1 MHEAA
6 APHLYRNAHLANLPS
21 FFCGINTAAPP
32 NRTGKRG
39 LLRLVKRMTLY
50 NPRATIPSSSRRE
63 PSPTVFVMDPVY
75 PFPDRKTIRLVDET
89 LGSFAGLASILAE
102 WSGEALLPQ
111 LVEFTSTS
119 LNTDKWDPI
128 EKFIL
133 SGSKEEKRY
142 SDFRA
147 TSTIV
152 HSLIRQAS
160 GGSSKRH
167 WRFWPVSGPYTN
179 AVEALASASPSQTS
193 ATQYIDQY
201 PSTIPPISRNT
212 VIILKPLV
220 REMTFGRYLN
230 WPELRSRIAK
240 LTKDVDAPMQ
250 VDVGCRLVPNPK
262 RIKDYGKID
271 SEVNWELDQIDEIND
286 MLEVAENDTWR
297 VSTKMVWVKDAV
309 LPEKGEERRGR

>member
-6 APHLYRNAHLANLPS
+6 APHLYKNVHLANLPS
-21 FFCGINTAAPP
+21 FFCGINTAAPT
-32 NRTGKRG
+32 NRTSKRG
-39 LLRLVKRMTLY
+39 LLRLVKHLTLY
-50 NPRATIPSSSRRE
+50 NPRVTLPSSSRRQ
-63 PSPTVFVMDPVY
+63 PSPTVFIMDPVY

-89 LGSFAGLASILAE
+89 LSSFAGLASTLSAWTDE
-102 WSGEALLPQ
+102 PLLPQ
-111 LVEFTSTS
+111 LAEFTSTS

-133 SGSKEEKRY
+133 SGSKEEQRY
-142 SDFRA
+142 SDFQT

-152 HSLIRQAS
+152 HSLIRQATD
-160 GGSSKRH
+160 GSSLKRH

-179 AVEALASASPSQTS
+179 AVEALASASPATTS
-193 ATQYIDQY
+193 ATQYLERY
-201 PSTIPPISRNT
+201 PSTIPPICRNT
-212 VIILKPLV
+212 FIILKPLV
-220 REMTFGRYLN
+220 KEMTFGRYLN

-240 LTKDVDAPMQ
+240 LTKDAQMPMQ

-262 RIKDYGKID
+262 RIKDFGKID
-271 SEVNWELDQIDEIND
+271 SEVSWELDQIDEINEL
-286 MLEVAENDTWR
+286 MELEENDWR